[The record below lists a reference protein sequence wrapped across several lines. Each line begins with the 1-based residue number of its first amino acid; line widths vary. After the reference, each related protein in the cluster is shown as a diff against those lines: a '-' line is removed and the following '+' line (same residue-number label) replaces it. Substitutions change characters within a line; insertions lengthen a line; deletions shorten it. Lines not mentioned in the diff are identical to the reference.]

1 MAQISTDIQVTTDVS
16 IVTTT
21 ETVVATLAGVS
32 TPRRTDV
39 RLEGTVQITPGTATT
54 GLTLRIRRGTD
65 ATGALVG
72 EANLEIVAGAVASA
86 EDHYLKVRDSGV
98 DLFNGTYV
106 LTVQQ
111 AAATGNGTALQASL
125 TASWPE

>member
-1 MAQISTDIQVTTDVS
+1 MAQITADVQVSADVP
-16 IVTTT
+16 ITATT
-21 ETVVATLAGVS
+21 ETVVATLSGVS

-39 RLEGTVQITPGTATT
+39 KIEGTVQITPGTNTT

-65 ATGALVG
+65 ATGVLIG

-111 AAATGNGTALQASL
+111 TAATANGTALQSSM